1 MFLQPRHC
9 QSLVII
15 TVETIWQSAYYVLCF
30 LITDFPV
37 CVCTLGHVDPR
48 TSHITSDSSSNEH
61 VKHA

>member
-1 MFLQPRHC
+1 MFLQPRHR

-37 CVCTLGHVDPR
+37 CVYPWTCG
-48 TSHITSDSSSNEH
+48 S
-61 VKHA
+61 